1 MTILALPPISR
12 RARQPRP
19 WLRLVTALATVA
31 AVTLGFTGCGPDA
44 GAAAP
49 DEATIVRFALDWTPN
64 TNHTGLYVAL
74 ERGYFDAAGIEVE
87 LLPFNQ
93 SLPDQ
98 LIDAG
103 QAEFG
108 ISFQSNFTVAKAAG
122 AEIVSVMAVLQ
133 EWATAIAVKA
143 DGDLTRPADL
153 DGLTYAGF
161 GEPAE
166 QLMMQRVIQADGGDG
181 EFEAVTLGTSAY
193 EALYADRA
201 DFTVPFLA
209 WEGIEAE
216 HRGYPLRYFH
226 YTDYGFPDTYNVLV
240 SGSPG
245 WLAEHPDEARAFV
258 SALVRGYE
266 FAVQNPDEAAQILIE
281 ANPGFFTDTDLV
293 VESQRMLSDGYLT
306 DDAGQVGTQTEETWQ
321 RYGRLLV
328 DNGLLDG
335 PDGRPLTTEPD
346 WTEYFT
352 DDLVG

>member
-1 MTILALPPISR
+1 VTTRTLPPPWR
-12 RARQPRP
+12 RF
-19 WLRLVTALATVA
+19 VTALATITV
-31 AVTLGFTGCGPDA
+31 VTLGSAGCGPDA
-44 GAAAP
+44 GAAISA
-49 DEATIVRFALDWTPN
+49 DTTAVRFALDWTPN
-64 TNHTGLYVAL
+64 TNHTGMYVAL
-74 ERGYFDAAGIEVE
+74 ERGYFDEAGIEVE

-122 AEIVSVMAVLQ
+122 AEVVSVMAVLQ
-133 EWATAIAVKA
+133 KWATAIAVKA
-143 DGDLTRPADL
+143 DGGIARPADL
-153 DGLTYAGF
+153 DGRTYAGF

-166 QLMMQRVIQADGGDG
+166 ELMMQRVIQADGGAGAFDT
-181 EFEAVTLGTSAY
+181 VTLGTSAY

-226 YTDYGFPDTYNVLV
+226 YTDYGFPDTYNVIV
-240 SGSPG
+240 SGSPE
-245 WLAEHPDEARAFV
+245 WISEHPDEARAFV
-258 SALVRGYE
+258 TALVRGYE
-266 FAVQNPDEAAQILIE
+266 FAADSPDEAAQILID

-293 VESQRMLSDGYLT
+293 IESQRMLSDEYLT
-306 DDAGQVGTQTEETWQ
+306 DDAGRVGTQTEDTWQ
-321 RYGRLLV
+321 QYGRLLV

-346 WTEYFT
+346 WADYFT
-352 DDLVG
+352 DDLIG